1 MLHKQKNN
9 YPTDQCTQSLTQ
21 KKEVNRSTLLK

>member
-21 KKEVNRSTLLK
+21 KKRLIGVLY